1 MAFRSEAEL
10 ARRARRDPDAFLR
23 LYIRHAPDIRQWL
36 HTRVRD
42 EEAALDLTAETFARA
57 LTAIRRYR
65 PEAGGFGAWLQGIAQ
80 NLLLVYLRERRVE
93 TAARRRLGM
102 PLGPYAGAFDDVDR
116 RLVAEARRA
125 ELAAALDALP
135 DTQREALELR
145 VVEQLP
151 YEEIGSR
158 LGCSTGAARVR
169 VTRALR
175 ALHSHFEGA
184 HP

>member
-1 MAFRSEAEL
+1 MTFPSDAEL

-23 LYIRHAPDIRQWL
+23 LYVRHAPGVHRWL
-36 HTRVRD
+36 RARVRD
-42 EEAALDLTAETFARA
+42 EDDALDLTAETFARA
-57 LTAIRRYR
+57 LTGIRRYR
-65 PEAGGFGAWLQGIAQ
+65 ADAGAFAAWLQGIAR
-80 NLLLVYLRERRVE
+80 NLVLVYLRERRVE
-93 TAARRRLGM
+93 TAARQRLGI
-102 PLGPYAGAFDDVDR
+102 PLGPYAGGFEDADR

-125 ELAAALDALP
+125 ELAAALEALP
-135 DTQREALELR
+135 DKQREALELR
-145 VVEQLP
+145 VIDQLP

>member
-1 MAFRSEAEL
+1 MTFRTDADL
-10 ARRARRDPDAFLR
+10 GRRARRDPDAFLR
-23 LYIRHAPDIRQWL
+23 LYIRHAPGIHRWL
-36 HTRVRD
+36 RARVRD

-57 LTAIRRYR
+57 LTTIRRYR
-65 PEAGGFGAWLQGIAQ
+65 AETGPFAAWLQGIAQ

-93 TAARRRLGM
+93 TAARNRLGI
-102 PLGPYAGAFDDVDR
+102 PLGPYAGELDDLER

-125 ELAAALDALP
+125 ELAAALDTLP
-135 DTQREALELR
+135 DKQREALELR
-145 VVEQLP
+145 VLEQLP

-158 LGCSTGAARVR
+158 LGCTTGAARVR

-175 ALHSHFEGA
+175 ALHAHFEGA

>member
-1 MAFRSEAEL
+1 MTFPTDAEL
-10 ARRARRDPDAFLR
+10 ALRARRDPDAFLR
-23 LYIRHAPDIRQWL
+23 LYVRHAPGIHRWL
-36 HTRVRD
+36 RSRVRD
-42 EEAALDLTAETFARA
+42 DEAALDLTAETFARA
-57 LTAIRRYR
+57 LAGIRRYR
-65 PEAGGFGAWLQGIAQ
+65 PDTGSFAAWLQGIAQ

-93 TAARRRLGM
+93 TVARKRLGI
-102 PLGPYAGAFDDVDR
+102 PLGPYAGEFEEVDR
-116 RLVAEARRA
+116 RLVAEARRS
-125 ELAAALDALP
+125 ELAAALEALP
-135 DTQREALELR
+135 DKQREALELR
-145 VVEQLP
+145 VLEQLP

>member
-1 MAFRSEAEL
+1 MTFPSDAEL

-23 LYIRHAPDIRQWL
+23 LYIRHAPAIHRWL
-36 HTRVRD
+36 RARVRD
-42 EEAALDLTAETFARA
+42 EDAALDLTAETFAQA

-65 PEAGGFGAWLQGIAQ
+65 AETGAFAAWLHGIAQ

-93 TAARRRLGM
+93 SAARKRLAM
-102 PLGPYAGAFDDVDR
+102 PLGRYAGEFEDVDR
-116 RLVAEARRA
+116 RLIAEACRA
-125 ELAAALDALP
+125 ELAGALQALP
-135 DTQREALELR
+135 HKQREALELR
-145 VVEQLP
+145 VLKQLP

>member
-1 MAFRSEAEL
+1 MTLRSDGEL

-23 LYIRHAPDIRQWL
+23 LYVRHAPEIHRWL
-36 HTRVRD
+36 RTRVHD
-42 EEAALDLTAETFARA
+42 DEAALDLTAETFARA
-57 LTAIRRYR
+57 LTAIRQYR
-65 PEAGGFGAWLQGIAQ
+65 ADSGAFAAWLHGIAQ

-93 TAARRRLGM
+93 TAARKRLGM
-102 PLGPYAGAFDDVDR
+102 PLGPYAGEFDDVDR

-135 DTQREALELR
+135 DKQREAVELR
-145 VVEQLP
+145 VLEQLP
-151 YEEIGSR
+151 YEEISSR

-175 ALHSHFEGA
+175 ALHSHLEGA